1 MCRLTHAQ
9 VRLLPRPLREWHAF
23 LAVFFN
29 LTSPLFFLGCNL
41 GVSWGKGG
49 EFWGSLLSK
58 VSLLLS
64 HAFDLTC
71 KLQCKFH
78 CGQREWAG
86 ECTPWA
92 GSVCVHMSVN
102 RKRDYCLHAP
112 SCPPPAARSCLGY
125 LLWCWFLFLVMKM
138 FPSDRTGFTKFCMQ
152 VWIRTKGCVCVCVCS
167 HWVCLCCI
175 TKEWGTHVPS
185 SF

>member
-1 MCRLTHAQ
+1 MPFNTRSSASSPPATQRMTCFSSS
-9 VRLLPRPLREWHAF
+9 F
-23 LAVFFN
+23 LSSDF
-29 LTSPLFFLGCNL
+29 TSFFLGCNL
-41 GVSWGKGG
+41 GVSWGKRG

-58 VSLLLS
+58 VLT
-64 HAFDLTC
+64 ATFPCIWFDLQTSMQIS
-71 KLQCKFH
+71 LRTE
-78 CGQREWAG
+78 GVGGGVYTLSWV
-86 ECTPWA
+86 
-92 GSVCVHMSVN
+92 SVCAYE
-102 RKRDYCLHAP
+102 REPRDYCLHAL

-125 LLWCWFLFLVMKM
+125 LLWCWFFFLVMKM